1 MKHPPLR
8 TVAMVA
14 FIGVVFAAG
23 HLAIV
28 TAYPYRAMDKA
39 MDRISQDS
47 AAVNQWRH
55 GQRATGKSRRIV
67 RPSPDLA
74 NSSCVYD
81 LSDGPVRIRVAP
93 GDGYMSVSLYA
104 ANSDN
109 YFVVND
115 RNAPDGFDM
124 ILYRRGQPRPAGAA
138 LVVESPSR
146 RGIVLER
153 RLAPTQ
159 AMFEAAAVARAGD
172 VCEPLSVPESVP

>member
-1 MKHPPLR
+1 MKRPTLR
-8 TVAMVA
+8 TAAIVVFIAVA
-14 FIGVVFAAG
+14 FTAG
-23 HLAIV
+23 HLAVV
-28 TAYPYRAMDKA
+28 TVWPWRAMSTA

-115 RNAPDGFDM
+115 RNAPEGVDM

-146 RGIVLER
+146 RGIVLQR
-153 RLAPTQ
+153 RLAPTR